1 MIPFA
6 EFAPDRANIDPDASD
21 GIKNCL
27 PGAKTWTPVKSLEPI
42 SNALP
47 EVARGGILGRGD
59 GYVVFAGTSDKLW
72 QLSAGT
78 WQDLSGGTYG
88 LPPTDQWQFLQFG
101 DDIFATNIADGLQT
115 VNIGLGGNFSTVAG
129 APQAQ
134 YMWRA
139 AGFVVLA
146 GISGHQHKRVQWS
159 GLEKPTTWTP
169 GQDLSDFQD
178 LPISGQI
185 LGGTGDETGAVIATS
200 VGFWRMTFIPG
211 SRAVFRFDEINPS
224 SGKGDE
230 PAGIVAP
237 ASLTQYGPRIF
248 YLSENGFAE
257 LGTPPR
263 YIGNERVDEFFLADV
278 DLDYLELVQGTS
290 DATQKLI
297 AWRYRS
303 SAASLPDITDKV
315 LVYNILL
322 DRWAVFEQHLEL
334 MINATTPGYTM
345 DELGDVLGYTLVD
358 DVPGILD
365 SRAWKG
371 GRPTFSGFDELHQ
384 LGTFTGNPKEATLET
399 SDVAL
404 GGEARSAFVNGFR
417 PIVDT
422 DGVFGQVATKKTH
435 GEQRVWNS
443 EAAQNVTGHI
453 PARSDGRL
461 HRFRIR
467 IPSGVDWK
475 HASGIETPEVLR
487 RTGRR

>member
-27 PGAKTWTPVKSLEPI
+27 PGAKTWQPARSLEPI
-42 SNALP
+42 SDALP
-47 EVARGGILGRGD
+47 ERARGGILGRGSG
-59 GYVVFAGTSDKLW
+59 GYSVFSATSTNIY
-72 QLSAGT
+72 Q
-78 WQDLSGGTYG
+78 LSGGVWGSVGSGYG
-88 LPPTDQWQFLQFG
+88 LPIDDNWQFLQFG
-101 DDIFATNIADGLQT
+101 KDIFATNIADGLNT
-115 VNIGLGGNFSTVAG
+115 FDIEVGGSFSSVAG
-129 APQAQ
+129 APNARF
-134 YMWRA
+134 MWRA
-139 AGFVVLA
+139 AGFVVL
-146 GISGHQHKRVQWS
+146 GGVSGFDKRVQWS
-159 GLEKPTTWTP
+159 GLEKPLIWTP
-169 GQDLSDFQD
+169 GNELSDFQD
-178 LPISGQI
+178 LPISGEI

-263 YIGNERVDEFFLADV
+263 YIGNERVDEFFLKDV
-278 DLDYLELVQGTS
+278 DLDFLEQVQGTS

-303 SAASLPDITDKV
+303 AAASMPDITDKV

-322 DRWAVFEQHLEL
+322 DRWGFFEIDLEL
-334 MINATTPGYTM
+334 IINATTPGYTM
-345 DELGDVLGYTLVD
+345 DELDNVLGFTFVD
-358 DVPGILD
+358 DVPGTLD
-365 SRAWKG
+365 SRAWQG
-371 GRPTFSGFDELHQ
+371 GRPTFSAFDPTHT
-384 LGTFTGNPKEATLET
+384 LGTFTGNPLEATLET

-404 GGEARSAFVNGFR
+404 GGEARGAFVNGFR
-417 PIVDT
+417 PILDG
-422 DGVFGQVATKKTH
+422 DGVFGQVATKNTH
-435 GEQRVWNS
+435 GAMRVWGG
-443 EAAQNVTGHI
+443 EQGQNETGLI

-461 HRFRIR
+461 HRFRLR
-467 IPSGVDWK
+467 VPSTVNWN
-475 HASGIETPEVLR
+475 HASGIETPEVTR

>member
-6 EFAPDRANIDPDASD
+6 EYAPDRANIDPDASD

-27 PGAKTWTPVKSLEPI
+27 PGAKTWTPVNSLEPI
-42 SNALP
+42 SDALP
-47 EVARGGILGRGD
+47 TVARGGILGRGTG
-59 GYVVFAGTSDKLW
+59 GYSVYAGTAT
-72 QLSAGT
+72 QLFTLAAGT
-78 WQDLSGGTYG
+78 WTDVSGGTYA
-88 LPPTDQWQFLQFG
+88 LPIGDSWQFLQFG
-101 DDIFATNIADGLQT
+101 SGIYATNIADGLNT
-115 VNIGLGGNFSTVAG
+115 VDINIGGNFSSVAG
-129 APQAQ
+129 APNAKF
-134 YMWRA
+134 MWRA

-146 GISGHQHKRVQWS
+146 GISGFDKRVQWS
-159 GLEKPTTWTP
+159 GLEKPTVWTP

-178 LPISGQI
+178 LPISGEV

-237 ASLTQYGPRIF
+237 ASLAQYGPRIF

-263 YIGNERVDEFFLADV
+263 YIGNERVDEFFLRDA
-278 DLDYLELVQGTS
+278 DLDFLEQVQGTS

-303 SAASLPDITDKV
+303 AAASMPDITDKV

-322 DRWAVFEQHLEL
+322 DRWAIFEQDLEL
-334 MINATTPGYTM
+334 IINATTPGFTM
-345 DELGDVLGYTLVD
+345 DQLDDVLGYTFVN
-358 DVPGILD
+358 DVPGTLD
-365 SRAWKG
+365 SRAWQG
-371 GRPTFSGFDELHQ
+371 GRPTFSGFDKTHM
-384 LGTFTGNPKEATLET
+384 LGTFTGNPLEATLET

-404 GGEARSAFVNGFR
+404 AGEASSAFVNGFR
-417 PIVDT
+417 PIIDG
-422 DGVFGQVATKKTH
+422 DGVFGQVATKQTH
-435 GEQRVWNS
+435 GQERIWNTEQP
-443 EAAQNVTGHI
+443 QNVTGLV
-453 PARSDGRL
+453 PARSDARL

-467 IPSGVDWK
+467 VPSTVNWK
-475 HASGIETPEVLR
+475 HASGIESPEVVR
-487 RTGRR
+487 KTGRR